1 MSWWNPV
8 AKRSPGLGF
17 SKLEVVFSMIS
28 MDNDEKRQIEEAE
41 IAARRDEIVRKMIA
55 TPPQPKLKPAPESK
69 RGLPKK
75 PNP

>member
-1 MSWWNPV
+1 
-8 AKRSPGLGF
+8 
-17 SKLEVVFSMIS
+17 MIS